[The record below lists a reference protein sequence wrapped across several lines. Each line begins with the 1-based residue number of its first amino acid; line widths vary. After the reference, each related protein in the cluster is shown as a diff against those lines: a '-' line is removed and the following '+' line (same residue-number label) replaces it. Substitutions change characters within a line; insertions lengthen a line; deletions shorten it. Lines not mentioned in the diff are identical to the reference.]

1 MSRIKYGI
9 DLGTTNSAIAELS
22 KGASIIK
29 KNQFQEDTT
38 PSCVGFSR
46 RGIVVGKKAYNML
59 QKESQNALVSNTQN
73 SKNVFQEFKRTMGTD
88 HKYHSENMNKSFSP
102 QELSSEVLKSLKSQ
116 IQEDFKSVIITI
128 PAMFN
133 DSQRTATVEA
143 ANLAGFSQ
151 VELLQEPI
159 AAATAFG
166 VDEEIKDGYILVFDF
181 GGGTFDVCLIQVQ
194 DGIMQVKDTGGDN
207 WLGGKNLDEAIVDK
221 ILMPKLKQGY
231 KIESYINDE
240 VKSFLLNSSLKDYAE
255 SIKKDLSF
263 SKSAEV
269 VSDLDAFPDDDEGN
283 EIMLDFDVTE
293 AELETAI
300 GPIFKK
306 AIDISLEVLKRN
318 NLKGSDLASLL
329 LVGGPT
335 FSPILR
341 SQIEKDICKPNTNV
355 DPMTVVARGA
365 AIYASRFEISDEIKD
380 ETRDDTKIQLDL
392 AYESQSVETTEFLAI
407 SIIKSKTSGVIPDDV
422 FVTVNRNDGGWS
434 SEKIQIS
441 ESGEMIDLNLLEGKA
456 NSFELVLNDKS
467 GNILDSE
474 PTEITIMQG
483 VKPGKATLAYNYGI
497 EVGIDKKVVFKTV
510 QGLEKNKTMP
520 VTGEMTGLKTKKEIR
535 PGSEDDYFKIPI
547 YMGADGA
554 DGTRANGHI
563 HVNTIKISGI
573 DFPKLLPINS
583 DINLYLEIK
592 SDKEKKLSV
601 DIPYLNEVF
610 DFPLEKITQENEND
624 DWFEEQFNSFDL
636 EINALDKEG
645 SNFDVS
651 RLSDI
656 KDAVEQIKLN
666 YQNRKNEGDTK
677 MMTRDNIRKQFVEL
691 DKLIKD
697 NEWPSV
703 QSAMEQVYSDINK
716 KVSESEDASRHQTQ
730 LNNFRAQMDK
740 IIERKDIK
748 LAKDLELQMAYYY
761 RDLLESE
768 YGVDLYISWLQNY
781 NNNFS
786 QHPWQNPTRAREI
799 INTALQNASVNP
811 TKESMKNYLSQLWNL
826 LPREGGGRDDILGG

>member
-9 DLGTTNSAIAELS
+9 DLGTTNSAIAELN
-22 KGASIIK
+22 KGKSIIK
-29 KNQFQEDTT
+29 KNLNQDDTT
-38 PSCVGFSR
+38 PSCVGFR
-46 RGIVVGKKAYNML
+46 RGVLVGKKAVSMI
-59 QKESQNALVSNTQN
+59 KKDREIALGSGKQN
-73 SKNVFQEFKRTMGTD
+73 SSNVFQEFKRTMGTD
-88 HKYHSENMNKSFSP
+88 HEYHSELMNKSYSP

-116 IQEDFKSVIITI
+116 VQEDFRSVIITI

-133 DSQRTATVEA
+133 DSQRAATVEA

-221 ILMPKLKQGY
+221 IILPKLKENF
-231 KIESYINDE
+231 KIDTYINDE
-240 VKSFLLNSSLKDYAE
+240 LKSHLLSASLKDYAE
-255 SIKKDLSF
+255 AVKKDLSF
-263 SKSAEV
+263 NQTCEV

-283 EIMLDFDVTE
+283 EIMLDFDVTKD
-293 AELETAI
+293 ELETAI

-306 AIDISLEVLKRN
+306 AINISLEVLERN
-318 NLKGSDLASLL
+318 NLKGNDLASLL

-341 SQIEKDICKPNTNV
+341 TQIEKDICKPNTNV

-365 AIYASRFEISDEIKD
+365 AIYASRFEISEDIKD
-380 ETRDDTKIQLDL
+380 ETRDETKIQLDL
-392 AYESQSVETTEFLAI
+392 AYESQSVETTEFLAV
-407 SIIKSKTSGVIPDDV
+407 SIDKSKTSGEIPDEV
-422 FVTVNRNDGGWS
+422 YLSINRNDGGWS
-434 SEKIQIS
+434 SEKILLN
-441 ESGEMIDLNLLEGKA
+441 ESGEMIDLNLIEGKA

-467 GNILDSE
+467 GNILASE
-474 PTEITIMQG
+474 PSEITIIQG
-483 VKPGKATLAYNYGI
+483 VKTGKATLAYNYGI
-497 EVGIDKKVVFKTV
+497 EVGVDKKVVFKTV
-510 QGLEKNKTMP
+510 SGLEKNKTMP
-520 VTGEMTGLKTKKEIR
+520 VTGELLGLKTKKEIR
-535 PGSEDDYFKIPI
+535 PGSKDDYFKIPI
-547 YMGADGA
+547 YMGEDGA
-554 DGTRANGHI
+554 DGTRATSHV

-583 DINLYLEIK
+583 DINLYLEII
-592 SDKEKKLSV
+592 SDSEKKLTV

-610 DFPLEKITQENEND
+610 EFPLEKMTQENEND
-624 DWFEEQFNSFDL
+624 DWFEEQFDSFDI
-636 EINALDKEG
+636 EINTLEEQD
-645 SNFDVS
+645 SNFDVTK
-651 RLSDI
+651 LSDL

-666 YQNRKNEGDTK
+666 YQNRKNDGDTK
-677 MMTRDNIRKQFVEL
+677 MMTRDNIRKQFAEL
-691 DKLIKD
+691 DRLIND
-697 NEWPSV
+697 NEWPSA
-703 QSAMEQVYSDINK
+703 QSAMEQVYSDISK
-716 KVSESEDASRHQTQ
+716 KVNESEDASRHQTQ
-730 LNNFRAQMDK
+730 LDNFRAQMDK
-740 IIERKDIK
+740 IIDRKDVK
-748 LAKDLELQMAYYY
+748 LAKDIDLKMRYYY

-768 YGVDLYISWLQNY
+768 YGVDLYIGWLQNY

-799 INTALQNASVNP
+799 LNTALQNASVNP

>member
-9 DLGTTNSAIAELS
+9 DLGTTNSAIAELN
-22 KGASIIK
+22 KGISIIK
-29 KNQFQEDTT
+29 KNLNQDDTT
-38 PSCVGFSR
+38 PSCVGFR
-46 RGIVVGKKAYNML
+46 RGVLVGKKAVSML
-59 QKESQNALVSNTQN
+59 KKDREIALSSGKQN
-73 SKNVFQEFKRTMGTD
+73 SSNVFQEFKRTMGTD
-88 HKYHSENMNKSFSP
+88 HKYHSQLMNKAYSP

-116 IQEDFKSVIITI
+116 VQEDFRSVIITI

-133 DSQRTATVEA
+133 DSQRAATVEA

-181 GGGTFDVCLIQVQ
+181 GGGTFDVCLIKVQ

-221 ILMPKLKQGY
+221 IILPKLKENY
-231 KIESYINDE
+231 KIDSYINDE
-240 VKSFLLNSSLKDYAE
+240 LKSHLLSSSLKDYAE
-255 SIKKDLSF
+255 DVKKILSF
-263 SKSAEV
+263 NQTCEL

-283 EIMLDFDVTE
+283 EIMLDFDVTKD
-293 AELETAI
+293 ELESAI

-306 AIDISLEVLKRN
+306 AINISLELLERN
-318 NLKGSDLASLL
+318 NLKGNDLASLL

-341 SQIEKDICKPNTNV
+341 TQIEKDICKPNTNV

-365 AIYASRFEISDEIKD
+365 AIYASRFEISEDIKD
-380 ETRDDTKIQLDL
+380 ETRDVTKIQLEL
-392 AYESQSVETTEFLAI
+392 AYESQSVETTEFLAV
-407 SIIKSKTSGVIPDDV
+407 SIDKSKISGEIPDEV
-422 FVTVNRNDGGWS
+422 YLSINRNDGGWS
-434 SEKIQIS
+434 SEKILLN
-441 ESGEMIDLNLLEGKA
+441 ESGEMIDLNLYEGKA

-467 GNILDSE
+467 GNILASE
-474 PTEITIMQG
+474 PSEITIIQG
-483 VKPGKATLAYNYGI
+483 IKTGKATLAYNYGI

-547 YMGADGA
+547 YMGDDGA
-554 DGTRANGHI
+554 DGTRANSHI

-573 DFPKLLPINS
+573 DFPRLLPINS
-583 DINLYLEIK
+583 DINLYLEII
-592 SDKEKKLSV
+592 SDSEKKLSV

-610 DFPLEKITQENEND
+610 EFPLEKITQENEND
-624 DWFEEQFNSFDL
+624 DWFKEQFDTFDL
-636 EINALDKEG
+636 EIKALDKEG
-645 SNFDVS
+645 SNLDIT

-677 MMTRDNIRKQFVEL
+677 MMTRDNIRKQFAEL
-691 DKLIKD
+691 DKLVKE

-703 QSAMEQVYSDINK
+703 QSEMEKVYSDISK
-716 KVSESEDASRHQTQ
+716 KVNESEDASRHQTQ
-730 LNNFRAQMDK
+730 LNNFRAQIDK
-740 IIERKDIK
+740 IIGREDVK
-748 LAKDLELQMAYYY
+748 LAKDIILQMRYFN

-768 YGVDLYISWLQNY
+768 YGADLYIALLQNY
-781 NNNFS
+781 NDNFS

-799 INTALQNASVNP
+799 LNTALQNASVNP
-811 TKESMKNYLSQLWNL
+811 TKESMKNYVSQLWNL